1 MFFWII
7 SCQRHT
13 STINVLFIIA
23 VVKLLCMRIEQ
34 VPQLAI
40 IAAGLKK
47 KFRQILII
55 VKKSLANVDISDVK
69 VIIEQTLVDNSSGVS
84 DTIQP
89 YLLRLKEIKKIEEI
103 LDFLIESHF
112 IGYLNYDLL
121 KEISS
126 LTNDGNVSKAFKSYE
141 TEYFC
146 KLLKSSKFNLLMQ
159 VFCEYPDL
167 LPTTAIGL
175 PEIMFQLEDSWENE
189 SMETWQRY
197 IEINFPSW
205 SGSLAVKD
213 VSASCILI
221 TYVCYPAKYNDI
233 LKDLCNPDILE
244 RLKFDE
250 ISVHILESKSNY
262 GYMTLT

>member
-1 MFFWII
+1 
-7 SCQRHT
+7 
-13 STINVLFIIA
+13 
-23 VVKLLCMRIEQ
+23 MRIEQ
-34 VPQLAI
+34 VPQLAV

-47 KFRQILII
+47 KFRQLLII

-69 VIIEQTLVDNSSGVS
+69 LIIRQTLVDNSSGVS

-89 YLLRLKEIKKIEEI
+89 YLFRLKKIEKIEEI

-126 LTNDGNVSKAFKSYE
+126 LTNDENVSKAFKSYE

-197 IEINFPSW
+197 MEINFPW
-205 SGSLAVKD
+205 SGSLAVKE

-221 TYVCYPAKYNDI
+221 TYACYPAKYNDI
-233 LKDLCNPDILE
+233 LKDLCKPDILE
-244 RLKFDE
+244 RLKSDE
-250 ISVHILESKSNY
+250 ISVRILESKNND
-262 GYMTLT
+262 YMTFI

>member
-1 MFFWII
+1 M
-7 SCQRHT
+7 HT
-13 STINVLFIIA
+13 
-23 VVKLLCMRIEQ
+23 RIEQ
-34 VPQLAI
+34 VPELAV

-47 KFRQILII
+47 KFQQLLII

-69 VIIEQTLVDNSSGVS
+69 LIISSTLVDNSCRVS
-84 DTIQP
+84 DTIRL
-89 YLLRLKEIKKIEEI
+89 YLYKLRKFEKVEEI
-103 LDFLIESHF
+103 LDFLIEYRF
-112 IGYLNYDLL
+112 IGYLNYGLL
-121 KEISS
+121 KEISN
-126 LTNDGNVSKAFKSYE
+126 LTNDENISKAFKSYE

-167 LPTTAIGL
+167 SPTTAIGL

-189 SMETWQRY
+189 SMKTWQRY
-197 IEINFPSW
+197 MEINFPW
-205 SGSLAVKD
+205 SGSLAFKE

-250 ISVHILESKSNY
+250 ITVHILESNIND
-262 GYMTLT
+262 YMTFI